1 MANKTKRQKVYSE
14 HQLNKIKDED
24 LTYRG
29 MKKNL
34 DKVVKQMIENGTPA
48 DQVLKMPF
56 YYILQI
62 LDERHLNTVDTD
74 DRADALFT
82 AL

>member
-1 MANKTKRQKVYSE
+1 M
-14 HQLNKIKDED
+14 
-24 LTYRG
+24 TYNG
-29 MKKNL
+29 MQKNL

-62 LDERHLNTVDTD
+62 LDERHLNTVETD
-74 DRADALFT
+74 ERADALFA

>member
-1 MANKTKRQKVYSE
+1 M
-14 HQLNKIKDED
+14 L
-24 LTYRG
+24 
-29 MKKNL
+29 KNL
-34 DKVVKQMIENGTPA
+34 DKVVKDMVENGTPKN
-48 DQVLKMPF
+48 QVLEMPF

-74 DRADALFT
+74 EKVDALFS

>member
-1 MANKTKRQKVYSE
+1 M
-14 HQLNKIKDED
+14 L
-24 LTYRG
+24 
-29 MKKNL
+29 KNL
-34 DKVVKQMIENGTPA
+34 DKVVKAMVENGTPA
-48 DQVLKMPF
+48 NQVLEMPF

-74 DRADALFT
+74 EKADALFS

>member
-1 MANKTKRQKVYSE
+1 LKK
-14 HQLNKIKDED
+14 ED
-24 LTYRG
+24 LTYNG
-29 MKKNL
+29 MLKNL
-34 DKVVKQMIENGTPA
+34 DKVVKDMVENGTPA
-48 DQVLKMPF
+48 NQVLEMPF

-74 DRADALFT
+74 EKADALFS

>member
-1 MANKTKRQKVYSE
+1 
-14 HQLNKIKDED
+14 
-24 LTYRG
+24 

-74 DRADALFT
+74 DRADTLFT

>member
-1 MANKTKRQKVYSE
+1 MKRQKVYSE
-14 HQLNKIKDED
+14 HQLNKIKDEED